1 MEGFGKRPTKSYG
14 KFQNEPDNWPDTISW
29 RGVNGPTNVRLL
41 SCNEIIQ
48 FQSVGPL
55 EKDRKIKRTCV
66 LSLNKAIP
74 TSSVESRFLP
84 TSFK

>member
-29 RGVNGPTNVRLL
+29 RGTTNVRLL

-48 FQSVGPL
+48 FLSVGPL
-55 EKDRKIKRTCV
+55 EKDHKIKRTSHTPAFSYTHV
-66 LSLNKAIP
+66 LL
-74 TSSVESRFLP
+74 L
-84 TSFK
+84 